1 MRKAP
6 NHNFQLK
13 PFCQGKYIFPMWQ
26 KSFCLRQFLFAQD
39 KTDSVQDKTCYV
51 QAESTGITNSF
62 FGNWFS
68 IFLPFSLSVVDF
80 NYWAIAQS
88 RVILEVDMI
97 QLGKWITYLDWNCL
111 LQGNKMFSCH
121 FSSKI
126 SLNLQVSCS
135 TNIHRSSWYHYLFIN
150 NGLGVKK
157 QSSNGN

>member
-1 MRKAP
+1 M
-6 NHNFQLK
+6 NFVPDKNEFSVKKLLIS
-13 PFCQGKYIFPMWQ
+13 PRQ
-26 KSFCLRQFLFAQD
+26 KSFCPRQFLFAQD
-39 KTDSVQDKTCYV
+39 KTDSVQEKTCYV

-97 QLGKWITYLDWNCL
+97 QLGKWITYIPWLKL
-111 LQGNKMFSCH
+111 FITRKQMFSCH
-121 FSSKI
+121 LSSKM